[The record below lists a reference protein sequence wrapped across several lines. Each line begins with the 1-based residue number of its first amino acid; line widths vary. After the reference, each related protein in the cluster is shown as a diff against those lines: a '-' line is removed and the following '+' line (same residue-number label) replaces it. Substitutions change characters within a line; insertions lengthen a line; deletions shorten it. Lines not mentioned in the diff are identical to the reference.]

1 MRRFLKMTLMKNKT
15 ISFGLLLAGLSA
27 LPLLEGPA
35 CASTHLLPFQ
45 GRLTDANGQA
55 IPDGARVVQF
65 KIYDAPVGGRAVWN
79 GEVQKL
85 SVNGGLVSTLLGS
98 KADLSA
104 VDFNRQIYLELT
116 VDANGD
122 GSITPADPPLLPRQ
136 SILPAVFAVEDRK
149 RV

>member
-1 MRRFLKMTLMKNKT
+1 MKNNNV
-15 ISFGLLLAGLSA
+15 SLALLLAGVSVFP
-27 LPLLEGPA
+27 PLAGRSQ
-35 CASTHLLPFQ
+35 ASTHLLPFQ

-55 IPDGARVVQF
+55 ISDGARVVQF

-104 VDFNRQIYLELT
+104 VDFNRQI
-116 VDANGD
+116 
-122 GSITPADPPLLPRQ
+122 
-136 SILPAVFAVEDRK
+136 
-149 RV
+149 

>member
-1 MRRFLKMTLMKNKT
+1 MNNKN
-15 ISFGLLLAGLSA
+15 ISSTLLLAGLCA
-27 LPLLEGPA
+27 LQFLPTPA
-35 CASTHLLPFQ
+35 QAGNHLLPFQ
-45 GRLTDANGQA
+45 GRHTDADGQA
-55 IPDGARVVQF
+55 IPDGARLVQF

-85 SVNGGLVSTLLGS
+85 SVNGGLVSTLLGT

-122 GSITPADPPLLPRQ
+122 GS
-136 SILPAVFAVEDRK
+136 
-149 RV
+149 